1 MNNKIKKVI
10 KNAFQ
15 VFFGKLCL
23 LSPPP
28 PPPPDMFI
36 NYLLQRL
43 KASFELFT
51 NLLFLIFRLITQEAH
66 IQNYRLND
74 WRVHASHCI
83 HDYNYKALKVIFQT
97 LVFLVKLYF
106 SRNFEE
112 SKMNIVRLTPMR
124 L

>member
-10 KNAFQ
+10 KNDFQ
-15 VFFGKLCL
+15 VFFVRLCL
-23 LSPPP
+23 LSPL
-28 PPPPDMFI
+28 PPDMFR
-36 NYLLQRL
+36 NLLQRL

-51 NLLFLIFRLITQEAH
+51 NLLLFFFLIFRLIAQEAY

-74 WRVHASHCI
+74 WRVHASHCS

-112 SKMNIVRLTPMR
+112 SKMNIVRLAPMR

>member
-10 KNAFQ
+10 KNDFQ
-15 VFFGKLCL
+15 VFFVRLCL
-23 LSPPP
+23 LSRL
-28 PPPPDMFI
+28 PPDMFR
-36 NYLLQRL
+36 NLLQRL

-51 NLLFLIFRLITQEAH
+51 NLLLFFFLIFRLIAQEAY

-74 WRVHASHCI
+74 WRVHASHCS

-112 SKMNIVRLTPMR
+112 SKMNIVRLAPMQ

>member
-1 MNNKIKKVI
+1 MENF
-10 KNAFQ
+10 AF
-15 VFFGKLCL
+15 FL
-23 LSPPP
+23 
-28 PPPPDMFI
+28 PPPPDVFI

-74 WRVHASHCI
+74 WGVHASHCI

-97 LVFLVKLYF
+97 VVFPVKLYF

>member
-1 MNNKIKKVI
+1 MPFKFFLEN
-10 KNAFQ
+10 F
-15 VFFGKLCL
+15 VFF
-23 LSPPP
+23 LSPPPP

-36 NYLLQRL
+36 NHLLQRL

-112 SKMNIVRLTPMR
+112 SKMNIVRLAPMR

>member
-1 MNNKIKKVI
+1 
-10 KNAFQ
+10 
-15 VFFGKLCL
+15 
-23 LSPPP
+23 
-28 PPPPDMFI
+28 MFI
-36 NYLLQRL
+36 NYSLQRL
-43 KASFELFT
+43 KGSFELFT
-51 NLLFLIFRLITQEAH
+51 NLHLLLFLIFRLIAQEAY

-97 LVFLVKLYF
+97 LVFPVKLYF

-112 SKMNIVRLTPMR
+112 SQMNIVRLTPMR